1 MAQNTPPQPSASGA
15 GAPRP
20 FTGNARSTQ
29 PQNTAQSGPVRVV
42 IADDESLIRMD
53 LKEMLNGLGYQ
64 VAGEAGDGRAAV
76 AMAREVKPDLVIMDI
91 KMPDMDGIQAARI
104 LTEEKIAPVLLLTA
118 YSQQELVQGARE
130 AGVVGYIVK
139 PFRQDELMPAIEIA
153 LSRFREFREIE
164 KENSSLK
171 DTIEARKVIERAK
184 GMLMDQLGL
193 KEQEA
198 FRRIQKTSMN
208 TRKSMREVAEAI
220 LLAHEIN
227 DPGLGGA
234 PQPPAPSVVTPVAAT
249 DTPAPQS

>member
-1 MAQNTPPQPSASGA
+1 MSQNTPPPPSASGT

-20 FTGNARSTQ
+20 QQ
-29 PQNTAQSGPVRVV
+29 PKSSQSAQNSPVRVV

-64 VAGEAGDGRAAV
+64 VTGEAGDGRTAV
-76 AMAREVKPDLVIMDI
+76 AMARETKPDLVIMDI
-91 KMPDMDGIQAARI
+91 KMPDMDGIAAARI
-104 LTEEKIAPVLLLTA
+104 LTEERIAPVLLLTA

-164 KENSSLK
+164 RENNNLK
-171 DTIEARKVIERAK
+171 DTIESRKVIERAK

-193 KEQEA
+193 KEQDA
-198 FRRIQKTSMN
+198 FRRIQKASMN

-220 LLAHEIN
+220 LLANEIN
-227 DPGLGGA
+227 DPSMGGIN
-234 PQPPAPSVVTPVAAT
+234 PIPVTPAT
-249 DTPAPQS
+249 SDTPAQP

>member
-1 MAQNTPPQPSASGA
+1 MTQNVPSSTGGA
-15 GAPRP
+15 GATRP
-20 FTGNARSTQ
+20 TPRST
-29 PQNTAQSGPVRVV
+29 PAQNTAQSGPVRVI
-42 IADDESLIRMD
+42 IADDELLIRMD

-64 VAGEAGDGRAAV
+64 VAGEAGDGRTAV
-76 AMAREVKPDLVIMDI
+76 SMAREIKPDLVIMDI

-104 LTEEKIAPVLLLTA
+104 LTEERIAPVLLLTA

-153 LSRFREFREIE
+153 LSRFREFRDIE
-164 KENSSLK
+164 RENTSLK
-171 DTIEARKVIERAK
+171 DTIESRKIIERAK

-227 DPGLGGA
+227 DPSLGGTNTTPA
-234 PQPPAPSVVTPVAAT
+234 PTIPVETPPAPQA
-249 DTPAPQS
+249 